1 VMRSVI
7 RKIPRESVST
17 KRLSKF
23 PMDKPKHWRF
33 IMSTVAAEIRHPAVV
48 SHEEWIAARKDLLKK
63 EKEFTRLRDELSRQR
78 RALPWVA
85 VDKAYTF
92 DGPQGKVTLA
102 DLFGGRSQLVIYHFM
117 LGPGWKEGC
126 PSCSYLADHFDGMT
140 IHLANRDVTFA
151 VISHATYPEIDSFKK
166 RMGWKFR
173 WLSSN
178 ASDFNY
184 DYDVSLRPEDRGQKR
199 VYYNYEMT
207 EFPSE
212 ERPGLSVFA
221 KDATGAIF
229 HTYSAYA
236 RGLDIIVGTYNVLD
250 LVPKGR
256 DEDEL
261 KFSMAWVRHH
271 DKYGEGYFVD
281 PDQPYVQPEV
291 VQIKSGGSCCHE

>member
-1 VMRSVI
+1 
-7 RKIPRESVST
+7 
-17 KRLSKF
+17 
-23 PMDKPKHWRF
+23 
-33 IMSTVAAEIRHPAVV
+33 MSTVAAEIKHPTVV
-48 SHEEWIAARKDLLKK
+48 SHEQWIAARKDLLKK

-85 VDKAYTF
+85 VNKAYAF

-151 VISHATYPEIDSFKK
+151 VISHATYRRLPRSRIEWAGIFAGCHRTPATSTTTT
-166 RMGWKFR
+166 M
-173 WLSSN
+173 
-178 ASDFNY
+178 Y
-184 DYDVSLRPEDRGQKR
+184 SLRPEDRGQKK

-212 ERPGLSVFA
+212 ERPGLSVFT
-221 KDATGAIF
+221 KDASGAIF

-256 DEDEL
+256 DEAGL
-261 KFSMAWVRHH
+261 KHSMAWVRHH
-271 DKYGEGYFVD
+271 DRYGEGYFVD

-291 VQIKSGGSCCHE
+291 VQIKSSGSCCHE